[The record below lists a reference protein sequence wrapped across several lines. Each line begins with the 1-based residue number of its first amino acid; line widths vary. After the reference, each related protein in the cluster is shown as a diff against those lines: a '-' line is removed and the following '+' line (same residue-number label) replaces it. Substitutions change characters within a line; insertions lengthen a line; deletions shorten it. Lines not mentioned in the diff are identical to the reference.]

1 MSLRF
6 DQLVEQLD
14 IGMLPQYAQ
23 EQIIEQLGETILQAT
38 IVTISERLSPKQFN
52 RFERAM
58 DAAEDPVAAIQ
69 MFVATHAP
77 ELTPLMEQVREDEI
91 KKLRQAIRNIKV

>member
-14 IGMLPQYAQ
+14 IGTLPQYAQ
-23 EQIIEQLGETILQAT
+23 GQIIEQLGETILQAT

-58 DAAEDPVAAIQ
+58 DAAEDPVAAIE
-69 MFVATHAP
+69 MFVATQAP
-77 ELTPLMEQVREDEI
+77 ELTPLLEQVREDEI